1 VVYRFGDCELDE
13 TLYELRRAGHVVK
26 TEPRVFDVLAFL
38 LRHRDR
44 VVSKDEL
51 LDALWPGEA
60 VSESVLPRCVAA
72 ARRAVGDDRSAQRV
86 IQTVH
91 GRGYRFV
98 AALRPSP
105 GEDSSANPFV
115 GRELILQRLGAQ
127 LARARSNSG
136 RLVLLAG
143 EPGIG
148 KTRTAEEVAMLARSA
163 GFRVF
168 SARGFE
174 AEGAPAFWLWTQILR
189 AVIASTDRRVL
200 LAAAG
205 RGAADVAALVPEM
218 PLEAGDAPSRGEG
231 EQARFRLFESI
242 SQLLVRLA
250 AGEPLV
256 LFLDDL
262 HWADA
267 DSLLLLQFLAP
278 RLRGAAILLVGAY
291 RDVDVRRE
299 HALAGTLASLA
310 REAHCE
316 RVELRGLEPAA
327 VAAMM
332 EFVAS
337 VRPAPALAA
346 SVGRMTD
353 GNPFFVREL
362 TRLLA
367 DEGRLDEALEEDW
380 SLALPQGVR
389 DVIGRRL
396 NTLSI
401 PCNEMLRSA
410 AALIRDFSV
419 ALLEGVVGVD
429 RERLLECIEEALAT
443 RILVES
449 SEATGHYAFAHAL
462 VRQTL
467 YLELSAPQRVRLH
480 RQIGQ
485 ALEEAYGARVEEH
498 LAELSYH
505 FLQAAPLGEIER
517 AVDYC
522 TRAGERAHRQYAYE
536 EAAHHYERALEVL
549 DLDLHANDIRR
560 CELVLALGETLI
572 TGGERDRGRERCRE
586 AAEVARALGR
596 WDLFGKAALGLRG
609 IGESGTVAPADSLSF
624 LEEALEHLGDESNP
638 GLRARLLSK
647 LVQTPPYWAC
657 METRE
662 KLSREAHALA
672 LRSGDSDALVEALG
686 ARWWACLGPDRLDER
701 VAVARELS
709 SGPRDDEPRTRM
721 LALEIMRGVHL
732 MRGEL
737 GLAQRAID
745 EFAELADEIRQPLWR
760 FLAAANRASLAIS
773 QGEFAAVEVLLDDSL
788 ALGRGKVPYAEA
800 FVVGLRL
807 MLHSARGDEL
817 PDEHIELAL
826 GGLAN
831 IFGAATQL
839 MKANVS
845 RLIEASV
852 LHSKLRSGKQ
862 AEVLERY
869 GQLVARDFS
878 DFERDENWLVAM
890 TTFSELAGF
899 LGDTARAEKIH
910 ALVAPYAELF
920 VSHDLFGIVMSSVA
934 SVRCSLAL
942 TLGRLDEAVAFGQ
955 EAVARESAA
964 GLAPA
969 LLWTRTRL
977 ATALERRA
985 RRGDAARARELRA
998 RLAAGARAIGSRHDY
1013 RAGR

>member
-1 VVYRFGDCELDE
+1 MVYRFGDCELDE

-51 LDALWPGEA
+51 LDALWPGES

-148 KTRTAEEVAMLARSA
+148 KTRTAEEIAMLARSA

-332 EFVAS
+332 ESVAG

-367 DEGRLDEALEEDW
+367 DQGRLDETPEEDG
-380 SLALPQGVR
+380 SLTLPQGVR

-396 NTLSI
+396 NTLSS

-410 AALIRDFSV
+410 AALTRDFSI
-419 ALLEGVVGVD
+419 ALLERICGVD
-429 RERLLECIEEALAT
+429 RERLLEQIEEARAA
-443 RILVES
+443 RILLDS
-449 SEATGHYAFAHAL
+449 SEATGHYVFAHAL

-485 ALEEAYGARVEEH
+485 ALEEAYGARVDEH

-522 TRAGERAHRQYAYE
+522 TRAGKRAQSQYAYE
-536 EAAHHYERALEVL
+536 EAARHHERALEAH
-549 DLDLHANDIRR
+549 DLSSNADDVRR
-560 CELVLALGETLI
+560 CELVLALGETLLI
-572 TGGERDRGRERCRE
+572 GGQRDRARERCRQ
-586 AAEVARALGR
+586 AAELARAAAR
-596 WDLFGKAALGLRG
+596 WDLFGRAALGHRG
-609 IGESGTVAPADSLSF
+609 LGESGVVAPPDALPV
-624 LEEALEHLGDESNP
+624 LEEALERLGDAGDP

-647 LVQTPPYWAC
+647 LVQTPPHWSSMA
-657 METRE
+657 TRE
-662 KLSREAHALA
+662 KLSVEAHALA
-672 LRSGDSDALVEALG
+672 LRSGDREALVEALG

-701 VAVARELS
+701 ARVAQELS
-709 SGPRDDEPRTRM
+709 SAPGSDEPQTRM
-721 LALEIMRGVHL
+721 FALEVMRGIHL

-737 GLAQRAID
+737 SLARRVVD
-745 EFAELADEIRQPLWR
+745 EYAELADGIRAPLWR
-760 FLAAANRASLAIS
+760 FFAAANRASLAICL
-773 QGEFAAVEVLLDDSL
+773 GEFDAGEALLDQL
-788 ALGRGKVPYAEA
+788 PILGRGPAPYADA
-800 FVVGLRL
+800 FVLGQRFMLRA
-807 MLHSARGDEL
+807 ARGDPE
-817 PDEHIELAL
+817 PPSAL
-826 GGLAN
+826 SYGGLAKH
-831 IFGAATQL
+831 FRGA
-839 MKANVS
+839 MPV
-845 RLIEASV
+845 IEAGD
-852 LHSKLRSGKQ
+852 LARMLRSG
-862 AEVLERY
+862 ERGVRERY
-869 GQLVARDFS
+869 EALVARDFA
-878 DFERDENWLVAM
+878 DFERDENWLLTMKTYA
-890 TTFSELAGF
+890 ELAMQ
-899 LGDTARAEKIH
+899 LGDTARAERLE
-910 ALVAPYAELF
+910 ALLGPYADLF
-920 VSHDLFGIVMSSVA
+920 ISHDLLGVVMSSVA
-934 SVRCSLAL
+934 SVRGALAL
-942 TLGRLDEAVAFGQ
+942 LLGRLDEAVALGE
-955 EAVARESAA
+955 EAETRESAA
-964 GLAPA
+964 GLVPA
-969 LLWTRTRL
+969 LLWTRSGL

-998 RLAAGARAIGSRHDY
+998 RVARGASAIGSRHDY
-1013 RAGR
+1013 RATPG